1 MKKNKHTAI
10 NQKINDKLAD
20 YLSGKIKS
28 RCMFPE
34 CKKYAINSHSI
45 SKTSSLQLISENGL
59 LLHPKVKRNDPS
71 PKKNIKFEN
80 IGINR
85 ASVFRGFCDEHEQLF
100 YDIDTSG
107 IETLRDLFLQIYRFL
122 SKDIFVNDAIMKS
135 ERLVFENGF
144 IFNEKFEKSKHT
156 NSYILSSYFHK
167 MLYDFPESNNKID
180 KSPSG
185 SNVFKLGLDGY
196 NNLDV
201 SILYKELPLRIPV
214 ALQKKFTLKKGTTT
228 YETITI
234 ILPSQNGT
242 SCIFLSSDDE
252 LKHFHSKISKNIDAL
267 CLIETLMMLDAEW
280 YTSPS
285 VFNDFST
292 EKKLFLEKDFRYVT
306 ERNLSDLYDIS
317 IFDSIRESL
326 MDTLDDSRKEIESR
340 KLNNLPERDTDEK
353 REERLTHD
361 LTQGILRKIS
371 LTPYS

>member
-1 MKKNKHTAI
+1 MKKNKHTA
-10 NQKINDKLAD
+10 NNKKINDKLAD

-34 CKKYAINSHSI
+34 CKNYAIKSHSI
-45 SKTSSLQLISENGL
+45 SKNSSLQLIAENGL
-59 LLHPKVKRNDPS
+59 LLHPKVKRDDPS

-85 ASVFRGFCDEHEQLF
+85 ASAFRGFCDEHEQLF

-107 IETLRDLFLQIYRFL
+107 IETLRDLILQIYRFL
-122 SKDIFVNDAIMKS
+122 SKDIFVNNAIMKS
-135 ERLVFENGF
+135 ERLVFKEGF
-144 IFNEKFEKSKHT
+144 IYNEKFEKSKHT
-156 NSYILSSYFHK
+156 NSNILSNYFHK
-167 MLYDFPESNNKID
+167 MLYDFPEANDKID
-180 KSPSG
+180 KSLSEG
-185 SNVFKLGLDGY
+185 NVFKLRLNGH

-201 SILYKELPLRIPV
+201 SIIYKEIPLRIPV
-214 ALQKKFTLKKGTTT
+214 ALQKKFTLTKSATV
-228 YETITI
+228 YEIITI

-242 SCIFLSSDDE
+242 SCIFLSSYDE
-252 LKHFHSKISKNIDAL
+252 LKYFHSKISKDIDAL
-267 CLIETLMMLDAEW
+267 CLIETLMMLDTDW

-306 ERNLSDLYDIS
+306 ERNLFDLYDVS

-353 REERLTHD
+353 REERLIHD
-361 LTQGILRKIS
+361 LMQDRLRKIS
-371 LTPYS
+371 LTPCS